1 VRLLGD
7 NAEGALDGTLE
18 FGRIASYLPND
29 PDHVMLVVDGRYGP
43 SLFKVNVNS
52 GVGVMVEKPRQR
64 ISGWWLDVDGRAALR
79 MEHANGTIRILR
91 RESEDNWVKVL
102 SYRPNE
108 SDEHPEYELLGPSD
122 QTGRFYVLAR
132 PDGKD
137 RRGIYLYDVAKES
150 FGDVLYEHPV
160 YDLEAGLVSRDGK
173 RIVSYCYV
181 VHAYT
186 CQFTDPKVES
196 HMRGIRKFFRDTTN
210 VRLVD
215 SSLDDKTM
223 LLNVSGANDAPT
235 YYYYRVDQARI
246 EPLGMRRESMNG
258 RPLPTGAVVKWKSR
272 DGLDLSGYLI
282 RPPGADK
289 ATKMPLVVMP
299 HGGPELRSRLEF
311 DSWTQ
316 SLAAQGYA
324 VFQPNFRGSD
334 GFGKAF
340 MESGWGEWG
349 GKMQD
354 DITDGLDA
362 LIAEGSVD
370 PARVCIVGASYGG
383 YAALMGVAKT
393 PDKYRCAISVAGIS
407 DLEALVGWLR
417 SGWADESEG
426 YQHILKMIG
435 NPKKD
440 AARLAATSPALQA
453 SAVKVPVL
461 LIHGED
467 DGVTPASQSERMKKA
482 LDKAGT
488 KVEFIRLPQV
498 GHSGWRRKTERQ
510 VLSSMHLFLLT
521 NLGPGIPYTP

>member
-1 VRLLGD
+1 M
-7 NAEGALDGTLE
+7 
-18 FGRIASYLPND
+18 S
-29 PDHVMLVVDGRYGP
+29 
-43 SLFKVNVNS
+43 
-52 GVGVMVEKPRQR
+52 
-64 ISGWWLDVDGRAALR
+64 
-79 MEHANGTIRILR
+79 
-91 RESEDNWVKVL
+91 
-102 SYRPNE
+102 
-108 SDEHPEYELLGPSD
+108 
-122 QTGRFYVLAR
+122 
-132 PDGKD
+132 
-137 RRGIYLYDVAKES
+137 
-150 FGDVLYEHPV
+150 
-160 YDLEAGLVSRDGK
+160 
-173 RIVSYCYV
+173 
-181 VHAYT
+181 
-186 CQFTDPKVES
+186 
-196 HMRGIRKFFRDTTN
+196 
-210 VRLVD
+210 
-215 SSLDDKTM
+215 
-223 LLNVSGANDAPT
+223 
-235 YYYYRVDQARI
+235 
-246 EPLGMRRESMNG
+246 G
-258 RPLPTGAVVKWKSR
+258 RPLPTGAVVKWKFR

-316 SLAAQGYA
+316 SLATQGYA

-340 MESGWGEWG
+340 KESGWGEWG

-362 LIAEGSVD
+362 LIAEGSID

-383 YAALMGVAKT
+383 YAALMGAAKT

-407 DLEALVGWLR
+407 DLGALVGWLR